1 MTIKHVFFDLDHT
14 LWDFEVNSEKAYALC
29 FKEHNI
35 KVDFQEFMMLY
46 RPINLAYWKMYRE
59 EKVTK
64 KELKYG
70 RLKDS
75 FEAMN
80 YSLSDELL
88 CQIAE
93 DYLQNLP
100 KFNQLF
106 DGAFELL
113 DYLVEKYTLHIITN
127 GFQEI
132 QSHKMKQSGLEK
144 YFDQFITSESVGVN
158 KPNPRVFHYALKMA
172 NAAPHESIM
181 IGDNLEAD
189 VQGAI
194 DVGINAIHFSPKVE
208 ETKKGI
214 ITIATL
220 LELKNY
226 L

>member
-1 MTIKHVFFDLDHT
+1 MAIKHVFFDLDHT

-29 FKEHNI
+29 FQEHQINA
-35 KVDFQEFMMLY
+35 DFQEFMTKY
-46 RPINLAYWKMYRE
+46 RPINLAYWKLYRE
-59 EKVTK
+59 EKVSK
-64 KELKYG
+64 LDLKYG
-70 RLKDS
+70 RLKDA
-75 FEAMN
+75 FDAID
-80 YSLSDELL
+80 YSLTDELL
-88 CQIAE
+88 YQIGE

-106 DGAFELL
+106 EGTFEVL
-113 DYLVEKYTLHIITN
+113 DYLVDKYTLHIITN

-158 KPNPRVFHYALKMA
+158 KPNPRVFNHALKMA
-172 NAAPHESIM
+172 NALAHESIM

-189 VQGAI
+189 VHGAI
-194 DVGINAIHFSPKVE
+194 NVGIDAIHFNPELSD
-208 ETKKGI
+208 TNGI
-214 ITIATL
+214 TTISRL

>member
-1 MTIKHVFFDLDHT
+1 MAIKHVFFDLDHT

-29 FKEHNI
+29 FQEHNI
-35 KVDFQEFMMLY
+35 KVDFQEFMMIY
-46 RPINLAYWKMYRE
+46 RPINLSYWKMYRE
-59 EKVTK
+59 EKVSK
-64 KELKYG
+64 KDLKYG
-70 RLKDS
+70 RLKDA
-75 FEAMN
+75 FDAIN
-80 YSLSDELL
+80 YSLSDDLL

-106 DGAFELL
+106 EGTFEIL

-127 GFQEI
+127 GFKEI

-158 KPNPRVFHYALKMA
+158 KPNPKVFHHALEKA
-172 NAAPHESIM
+172 NALAHESIM

-189 VQGAI
+189 VQGALN
-194 DVGINAIHFSPKVE
+194 VGMQALHFNPTTSFNKNNNE
-208 ETKKGI
+208 IKR
-214 ITIATL
+214 L
-220 LELKNY
+220 SELIKY

>member
-1 MTIKHVFFDLDHT
+1 MAIKHIFFDLDHT
-14 LWDFEVNSEKAYALC
+14 LWDFEVNSEKAYAVC
-29 FKEHNI
+29 FKLHDI
-35 KVDFQEFMMLY
+35 KLDFQDFMSKY
-46 RPINLAYWKMYRE
+46 RPINLNYWKLYRE

-64 KELKYG
+64 KDLKYG
-70 RLKDS
+70 RLKDT

-80 YSLSDELL
+80 YSLSDDLL

-93 DYLQNLP
+93 DYLVHLP

-106 DGAFELL
+106 EGTFEVL

-158 KPNPRVFHYALKMA
+158 KPNPRVFQYALKMA
-172 NAAPHESIM
+172 KAEAHESMM
-181 IGDNLEAD
+181 IGDNFEAD
-189 VQGAI
+189 IEGAI
-194 DVGINAIHFSPKVE
+194 NVGMQAIHFNP
-208 ETKKGI
+208 TNNPLKKNTEI
-214 ITIATL
+214 EKL
-220 LELKNY
+220 LELFKY